1 MVADYFAVADGCLPG
16 SQDSFEPDQLS
27 VSEEKKK
34 MLMITEQ
41 RNDCELTFR
50 LAGAL
55 AGDWALEL
63 ERCWRD
69 ATASDA
75 TASDATASDAT
86 ASDEPLRLMVDLTE
100 VIFVDETGKKLLALM
115 AKAGASFLAG
125 DVLMKSIV
133 EEIVNEETILY

>member
-1 MVADYFAVADGCLPG
+1 
-16 SQDSFEPDQLS
+16 
-27 VSEEKKK
+27 

-63 ERCWRD
+63 ERCWR
-69 ATASDA
+69 DA